1 MIGNNINTASLSTYV
16 SLLTG
21 KIERERELV
30 LAVSHISTHTAFRSI
45 CYVLIA
51 SRNATSMAKASLF
64 QLAYIA
70 LMLFTRGTNSNCPE
84 GVFMVAMATQCL

>member
-1 MIGNNINTASLSTYV
+1 M
-16 SLLTG
+16 
-21 KIERERELV
+21 
-30 LAVSHISTHTAFRSI
+30 LAVSHISTPTAFRSI

-70 LMLFTRGTNSNCPE
+70 LVLLAYTWLNLH
-84 GVFMVAMATQCL
+84 VAKLVAMATQCL

>member
-30 LAVSHISTHTAFRSI
+30 LATFPHTLHSLTFKLSN
-45 CYVLIA
+45 CYVLVA

-70 LMLFTRGTNSNCPE
+70 LVLLAYTWLNLH
-84 GVFMVAMATQCL
+84 VAKLVAMVTQCL

>member
-70 LMLFTRGTNSNCPE
+70 LVLLAYTWLNLHVARL
-84 GVFMVAMATQCL
+84 VAMATQCL

>member
-45 CYVLIA
+45 CYVLIV

-70 LMLFTRGTNSNCPE
+70 LVLLAYMWLNLHVARL
-84 GVFMVAMATQCL
+84 VAMATQCL